1 MGNRAMKVRRVMRRQ
16 LAALVL
22 LVAALAAFGGRA
34 EAVDQDEMYEL
45 WAEAGRQFDAERVL
59 LPADAEDSRWVRRVG
74 DRIVASWPDRRWV
87 THTFVVIDEAAP
99 KALSFPVSPV
109 HHRVYVTTGLLE
121 FIRERV
127 GTCADDALAGVL
139 GHEMAHLMRDHHLL
153 RHRQVELPG
162 REVPKE
168 IEEWAARV
176 VGAWQKEDEFEA
188 DRYGAFYA
196 LHAGYRFEGITLFLG
211 RYMGRY
217 GDEGLLDAVGDS
229 SGRVHPSLSER
240 IEALDK
246 ERGRIEE
253 AERVFQI
260 GVGMIRA
267 GAWETAAGC
276 FAEVRKT
283 FAMSPSVVHNLAY
296 AELKLYEASVLPG
309 PPVEECVSTSYVS
322 ELRSKG
328 PTGAA
333 ERVLLAEAKADFL
346 KVCGDLDQAGSFS
359 AARLGLAC
367 AYLYEGEEAKAEACL
382 QEMTV
387 GLDDPAYLNLAGVLA
402 ERRGDLAVAQRSY
415 LKALGLPATGDPLRS
430 IEAVE
435 QSLRPYLPALYNLAR
450 VLEKQGNQPLAARLY
465 RLYLSVEGNRSGYGI
480 RARNGLGRCGGELTE
495 VKHPEVVDS
504 YRGINIR
511 SDGEIVVNTVLGEPE
526 GQLRLDAG
534 RGSSI
539 IYDYGAQGIE
549 VVAATPDKT
558 DTAQAVVQYIVLS
571 GANEDRVAGVRV
583 GDSASLLE
591 GKLGPPREVVEG
603 PGVGTWWDY
612 AQYGAAFSVADGKVD
627 KCFISGRR

>member
-1 MGNRAMKVRRVMRRQ
+1 MGNRATTVRRAIRRQ
-16 LAALVL
+16 LAALVV
-22 LVAALAAFGGRA
+22 LVAALAGSGGRA

-45 WAEAGRQFDAERVL
+45 WAEAGKQFDAERVFI
-59 LPADAEDSRWVRRVG
+59 PADAEDSRWVSRVG

-87 THTFVVIDEAAP
+87 THTFVVIDEATP
-99 KALSFPVSPV
+99 KAWSFPVSPV

-127 GTCADDALAGVL
+127 STCADDALAGVL

-153 RHRQVELPG
+153 RHRQAELLG
-162 REVPKE
+162 LEVPKE
-168 IEEWAARV
+168 LAQWPARV

-196 LHAGYRFEGITLFLG
+196 LHAGYRFDGITLFLA

-217 GDEGLLDAVGDS
+217 GDDGLLDAVGDS
-229 SGRVHPSLSER
+229 LGRVHPSLSER

-260 GVGMIRA
+260 GVGMLRA

-296 AELKLYEASVLPG
+296 AELKEYEASVSPG

-322 ELRSKG
+322 ELRPKG
-328 PTGAA
+328 PGAA
-333 ERVLLAEAKADFL
+333 AEQVVLAEAKVDFL
-346 KVCGDLDQAGSFS
+346 KACDLDHAGSFA

-367 AYLYEGEEAKAEACL
+367 AYLYEGDDARAEGCL

-402 ERRGDLAVAQRSY
+402 ERRGDLAGAQRSY
-415 LKALGLPATGDPLRS
+415 LKALGLPATGDPLGS
-430 IEAVE
+430 IEVVE
-435 QSLRPYLPALYNLAR
+435 HSPRPYLPALYNLAR

-465 RLYLSVEGNRSGYGI
+465 RLYLRVEGNRSGYGI
-480 RARNGLGRCGGELTE
+480 RARNGLLRCGGELTE
-495 VKHPEVVDS
+495 VESPEVIDS
-504 YRGINIR
+504 YRGIDIR
-511 SDGEIVVNTVLGEPE
+511 SSGELVVRAALGEPE

-534 RGSSI
+534 RGSLV
-539 IYDYGAQGIE
+539 IYDYGSQGIE
-549 VVAATPDKT
+549 VVAASPDKT
-558 DTAQAVVQYIVLS
+558 DTGQTVVQYIVLS

-583 GDSASLLE
+583 GDSYDTVRDQ
-591 GKLGPPREVVEG
+591 LGSPREVVGG
-603 PGVGTWWDY
+603 PGAKAWWDY
-612 AQYGAAFSVADGKVD
+612 AQSGVAFSVADGKVEQ
-627 KCFISGRR
+627 CRISGRR